1 MSRSRLPLVVLVLA
15 LLPVVAGCGGQNV
28 SADEVPGPPVALT
41 VPEVTKG
48 GSSVLAGNSAT
59 PTPTPTPT
67 PTATPTAGAATGQS
81 GSTTTTTTAPSTSS
95 GTTQSG
101 GTTTGG
107 TQQTQQS
114 NGQSQSGGQQPF
126 DDFCKNNPGAC

>member
-1 MSRSRLPLVVLVLA
+1 MLRFASLLILVAALA
-15 LLPVVAGCGGQNV
+15 VVSGCGGSKV

-48 GSSVLAGNSAT
+48 GSDALAGNSNSSSSSSTSADA
-59 PTPTPTPT
+59 TPT
-67 PTATPTAGAATGQS
+67 PTATTTGQS
-81 GSTTTTTTAPSTSS
+81 NTTAPSTST

-101 GTTTGG
+101 TSTNGTTGG
-107 TQQTQQS
+107 TQQTQQ
-114 NGQSQSGGQQPF
+114 NNTTNNTQSQNGGQQPF